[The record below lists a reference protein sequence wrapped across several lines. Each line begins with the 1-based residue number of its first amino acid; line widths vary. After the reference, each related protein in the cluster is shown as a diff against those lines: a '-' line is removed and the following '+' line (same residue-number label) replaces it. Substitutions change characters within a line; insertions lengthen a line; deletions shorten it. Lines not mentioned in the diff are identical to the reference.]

1 MKEEDSEQ
9 RIASSMSEIAK
20 HVEGASDQVKDQPK
34 PIRELIEQLMRVYKG
49 NHRLFTMGE
58 GRSGLV
64 GMAFAMR
71 ARHLNFHAHVI
82 GESTTP
88 AVRINDL
95 VIVISGSGT
104 TTTNISRCT
113 IIIDR
118 VGAKIIAIT
127 SNANSPLGKL
137 IDVTIE
143 LPGREEG
150 ETIDDYNAKRLTGI
164 PPLAPLGTLFEINTL
179 VFLDSLIRE
188 LMLLT
193 ETTEEEMKARHA
205 IE

>member
-9 RIASSMSEIAK
+9 RVASSMSDIAT

-34 PIRELIEQLMRVYKG
+34 PVRQLIEHLMKVYKG

-64 GMAFAMR
+64 GRAFAMR
-71 ARHLNFHAHVI
+71 ARHLDFRAHVI

-88 AVRINDL
+88 VVRVNDL
-95 VIVISGSGT
+95 VVVISGSGT

-118 VGAKIIAIT
+118 IGAKIIAIT
-127 SNANSPLGKL
+127 SNVNSPLGKL
-137 IDVTIE
+137 TDIIIE
-143 LPGREEG
+143 LPGREES

-164 PPLAPLGTLFEINTL
+164 TPLAPLGTLFETNAL
-179 VFLDSLIRE
+179 VFLDSLICE

-193 ETTEEEMKARHA
+193 ETTEEEMIARHA